1 VGRAGNAGARTNS
14 ARGGRVCATGTVR
27 ARGGPGCGLELAGG
41 AYRARASVRSPRQPT
56 TIIVSVE
63 TAGVCGRCREEVK
76 VALQYLPVT
85 GASGAAQTIKNPDRV
100 CSCRSTRCC
109 PRSLQRI
116 HCQTLAGYSR
126 RCSLYMMM
134 MMMIYPCIYICMYI
148 CIYAYT
154 CHRCSL
160 RAEKGERKWGKG
172 ESGERDLEL
181 VHTKIHAKHKGRGGR
196 SRACAYIY
204 KRREI

>member
-1 VGRAGNAGARTNS
+1 MHADEPDVD
-14 ARGGRVCATGTVR
+14 
-27 ARGGPGCGLELAGG
+27 L
-41 AYRARASVRSPRQPT
+41 
-56 TIIVSVE
+56 
-63 TAGVCGRCREEVK
+63 
-76 VALQYLPVT
+76 YLPPVHS
-85 GASGAAQTIKNPDRV
+85 AHSPPLLPVYDDDDDDI
-100 CSCRSTRCC
+100 SM
-109 PRSLQRI
+109 
-116 HCQTLAGYSR
+116 Y
-126 RCSLYMMM
+126 
-134 MMMIYPCIYICMYI
+134 IYIYICMYI

-181 VHTKIHAKHKGRGGR
+181 VHTKIHAKHKDRGGR